1 MGPVP
6 DGTRGAALALD
17 AGVAARRVRLALE
30 VAEGET
36 VAVMGPNGA
45 GKSTLFGLC
54 AGLLRPDSGSVTL
67 GARVLADSRGA
78 WVPPHRRGVALLAQ
92 EPLLFP
98 HLSVLENVAFAPRA
112 AGASRAAARTAA
124 ERWLAEVGA
133 DELAGRRPAQLS
145 GGQAQRVAIARALA
159 AEPQVLLLDE
169 PFAALDVAAA
179 PALRRLLRR
188 VLEGRTAMV
197 VTHEPLDAHLLADR
211 VVVLEGGRVA
221 EAGPTVQLL
230 ERPRSRFA
238 AGLAGLNFLR
248 GRTTAP
254 GRLAVDG
261 LGEVSGTL
269 AEAGAVPA
277 DEVRADRVPSV
288 AVPAAGEDGIAVFRP
303 ADLSV
308 FPADDVPHGSPRNA
322 WHAVVRELEPRGA
335 QVRLHCDAGGHL
347 LVADLTPAAAAELDL
362 VPGRAVV
369 LVAKAAAVSVY
380 TA

>member
-1 MGPVP
+1 MSL
-6 DGTRGAALALD
+6 LAVD
-17 AGVAARRVRLALE
+17 AGLAARRVRLALS

-54 AGLLRPDSGSVTL
+54 AGLLRPDAGRVSLDG
-67 GARVLADSRGA
+67 RVLADARGT
-78 WVPPHRRGVALLAQ
+78 WVPPHRRGIALLAQ

-98 HLSVLENVAFAPRA
+98 HLTVLDNVAFAPRA
-112 AGASRAAARTAA
+112 AGRTRAAARTAA
-124 ERWLAEVGA
+124 ERWLGEVDA
-133 DELAGRRPAQLS
+133 AELASRRPAQLS

-188 VLEGRTAMV
+188 VLEGRTALV
-197 VTHEPLDAHLLADR
+197 VTHEPLDAHLLAGR

-221 EAGPTVQLL
+221 ESGPTAELL

-248 GRTTAP
+248 GGVPAGATAP
-254 GRLAVDG
+254 GHLAVRG
-261 LGEVSGTL
+261 LGDVSGT
-269 AEAGAVPA
+269 VPRGVDA
-277 DEVRADRVPSV
+277 PGPGDE
-288 AVPAAGEDGIAVFRP
+288 GLAVFRP
-303 ADLSV
+303 ADVAV
-308 FPADDVPHGSPRNA
+308 FRRDEAPHGSPRNA
-322 WHAVVRELEPRGA
+322 WAAVVRELEPRGA
-335 QVRLHCDAGGHL
+335 QVRVHCDAGGHV

-362 VPGRAVV
+362 GSGAAVV
-369 LVAKAAAVSVY
+369 LVAKAAAVTVY
-380 TA
+380 GA

>member
-1 MGPVP
+1 MS
-6 DGTRGAALALD
+6 ALLADALLTVD
-17 AGVAARRVRLALE
+17 AGLAARRVRLAVR
-30 VAEGET
+30 VADGET

-54 AGLLRPDSGSVTL
+54 AGLLRPDSGTVTL
-67 GARVLADSRGA
+67 GGRVLADARGT

-98 HLSVLENVAFAPRA
+98 HLTVLENVAFAPRA
-112 AGASRAAARTAA
+112 AGASRSVARAAA
-124 ERWLAEVGA
+124 ERWLTEVDA
-133 DELAGRRPAQLS
+133 TDLAGRRPAQLS

-159 AEPQVLLLDE
+159 AEPRVLLLGE

-188 VLEGRTAMV
+188 VLADRTALV

-221 EAGPTVQLL
+221 ESGPTAELL

-248 GRTTAP
+248 GRVDERTTTP
-254 GRLAVDG
+254 GHLAVDG
-261 LGEVSGTL
+261 LGDVSGSVPG
-269 AEAGAVPA
+269 GADAPG
-277 DEVRADRVPSV
+277 P
-288 AVPAAGEDGIAVFRP
+288 GEEGLAVFRP
-303 ADLSV
+303 ADVSV
-308 FPADDVPHGSPRNA
+308 FRRDEAPHGSPRNA
-322 WHAVVRELEPRGA
+322 WGAVVRELEPRGP
-335 QVRLHCDAGGHL
+335 QVRVHCDAGGHVI
-347 LVADLTPAAAAELDL
+347 VADLTPAAAAELNL
-362 VPGRAVV
+362 GPGAAVV

-380 TA
+380 GA